1 MKNNKLLAGE
11 KFPKI
16 QISDSKG
23 NLANLSEAAHSASAT
38 DRWSLVVVYRGY
50 HCPICLKYL
59 NKMTEYTE
67 KLNNLKIDIVA
78 ISADTPE
85 QLNKMI
91 DKGLDTNF
99 PVLTGLTL
107 TQMNALG
114 LYISDPMSDSET
126 DHPFPEPGLFLVNPE
141 GDTVMIEIANAPFIR
156 PDLEQLVNGIEFAF
170 ENDYPVRGTHQN

>member
-1 MKNNKLLAGE
+1 MKNTKLLAGE
-11 KFPKI
+11 KFPNI
-16 QISDSKG
+16 QITDTNG
-23 NLANLSEAAHSASAT
+23 NLANLCEAGRDDKAS
-38 DRWSLVVVYRGY
+38 DRWSLVTVYRGY

-59 NKMTEYTE
+59 NKLAQYTE
-67 KLNNLKIDIVA
+67 KLNNLKIDVVA

-85 QLNKMI
+85 QLNKMV
-91 DKGLDTNF
+91 DKGLEVNF

-126 DHPFPEPGLFLVNPE
+126 DHAFPEPGLFLVNPA

-170 ENDYPVRGTHQN
+170 DKDYPVRGTHQN